1 MPQLVLSSIS
11 PFHWSRRAN
20 GAIMRVVLQAG
31 SVEGFLN
38 MVAILESRS
47 AEARHER
54 REKSYICIV
63 C

>member
-11 PFHWSRRAN
+11 PFHWSKRAN

-31 SVEGFLN
+31 SVEGFFN

-47 AEARHER
+47 AKA
-54 REKSYICIV
+54 KT
-63 C
+63 